1 VRPSPGNPVE
11 GSEVE
16 ERNRRREKRGVRWE
30 KVDEESEEKIR
41 DRWEEDDAEKT
52 ELKGE
57 RIRIRKENDG
67 RME

>member
-1 VRPSPGNPVE
+1 VE

-57 RIRIRKENDG
+57 RVSIRKENDG